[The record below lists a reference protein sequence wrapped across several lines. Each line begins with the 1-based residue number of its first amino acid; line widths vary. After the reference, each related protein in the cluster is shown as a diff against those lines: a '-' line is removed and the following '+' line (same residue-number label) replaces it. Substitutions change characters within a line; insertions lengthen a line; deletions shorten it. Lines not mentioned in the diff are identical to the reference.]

1 MYIYIYTHHIY
12 IYIIMYI
19 YIWYMCQIK
28 SLGTCKRCDGW
39 LFKWPSHHPKTEV
52 LTERFGFI
60 VSCFRTPWFGSLEM
74 AQNSI
79 DILYI
84 NGEDDK
90 DQPLIF
96 FVFPPNF
103 QPMSGALGSTPGLS
117 WRRLLA
123 LARPG
128 LYCSVWAGTP
138 VKVGGFTNKQ
148 WGIYL
153 TWLNSTKKWWSNGDI
168 IWYDGIYIYIYN
180 IIQPTWYDFGF
191 VW

>member
-1 MYIYIYTHHIY
+1 M
-12 IYIIMYI
+12 
-19 YIWYMCQIK
+19 
-28 SLGTCKRCDGW
+28 
-39 LFKWPSHHPKTEV
+39 EV

-79 DILYI
+79 DIILYI

-168 IWYDGIYIYIYN
+168 IWYDGIYIYIQHYTTN
-180 IIQPTWYDFGF
+180 LIWFWVCLIMFSVHLEIMINQWMEWGTVPDFQICPDRKEGLGLEWKKM
-191 VW
+191 VDIES